1 MPEYAGWVEPKKQN
15 VDWVLA
21 GKELTSAVDAVE
33 TARSNRREANLK
45 LLKDGENII
54 DSMEVPKTKT
64 VADVAA
70 QGANSGRNYML
81 EQHKLLKERKI
92 SASEYKERVNNTT
105 ASMTSFANTIKNYD
119 QRIIAGMERQKPGE
133 DGTPAPASSFEMWM
147 NGEYAK
153 QKNLNGKGL
162 YIDPSSGRM
171 LFGDMNP
178 DGTPVDF
185 SNMQD
190 IKTMENVEN
199 MVDNRTN
206 VSATVD
212 GLVEGLG
219 GWKTFEE
226 LSRGATSTVEDDR
239 LNPEYQRFKA
249 NATAVLVSEDN
260 PRGVLGVLLDNS
272 NLPYKMY
279 RTSTEKASLMADAIK
294 IEEKVLGRPMTE
306 EEKDKFLGDNNK
318 YLVKITKDGNGI
330 DQPVVTEE
338 MIKDAEEVVGNY
350 IESKIGREE
359 SGTAKRAPILRS
371 GGGSGGDDDTPRFD
385 TYEALFNAFELSGS
399 NPAEAEE
406 LLNSLTPG
414 RFSFEFGKKGLNV
427 YALKWNEKEQD
438 YVKTR
443 VITGAKSGEQVAP
456 VIWGN
461 SATVGV
467 DKSIES
473 YNTEKSL
480 FWQYRKQNN
489 STPSNKPPKK
499 FN

>member
-1 MPEYAGWVEPKKQN
+1 MPEYGGYVVPEKQN

-33 TARSNRREANLK
+33 TARAGRREANLK
-45 LLKDGENII
+45 LLKDGESFI

-92 SASEYKERVNNTT
+92 TPSEYKERLNNTT
-105 ASMTSFANTIKNYD
+105 ASMSSFANTVKNYD
-119 QRIIAGMERQKPGE
+119 QRILAGMERQKPGE

-171 LFGDMNP
+171 LFGDVNA

-185 SNMQD
+185 STMQD

-212 GLVEGLG
+212 GLVEGIG

-226 LSRGATSTVEDDR
+226 LSRGATSTVEDAR

-279 RTSTEKASLMADAIK
+279 RTPSEKASLMADALK
-294 IEEKVLGRPMTE
+294 IEEKVLGRPMTQ
-306 EEKDKFLGDNNK
+306 EEKDNFMKDGEK

-330 DQPVVTEE
+330 DQPVVTDE

-350 IESKIGREE
+350 IESKIGHEE
-359 SGTAKRAPILRS
+359 GGSAKRAPIMRS
-371 GGGSGGDDDTPRFD
+371 GGGSGSEKPDSYATYQVVKEAFD
-385 TYEALFNAFELSGS
+385 MSGNNRIEAQEMLNA
-399 NPAEAEE
+399 
-406 LLNSLTPG
+406 LTPG
-414 RFSFEFGKKGLNV
+414 RFEFKWGPSGLDV
-427 YALKWNEKEQD
+427 YELRWNNDRQENTKI
-438 YVKTR
+438 K
-443 VITGAKSGEQVAP
+443 VITGAKSGEQIAP

-461 SATVGV
+461 SASTGA
-467 DKSIES
+467 DISIEE
-473 YNTEKSL
+473 YKKEKALYFGS
-480 FWQYRKQNN
+480 N
-489 STPSNKPPKK
+489 PSNPKSNTKPKISY
-499 FN
+499 